1 MPAERP
7 AGANGTY
14 PFDVLSQPQSFTGV
28 VALDGP
34 AGTGKSTVAQG
45 LASRLGVHYLDTG
58 AMYRAATVAVLKA
71 GVDPNDAEA
80 VTAVVAASRIEVSLD
95 PRAQRTLLDGEDVS
109 REIRGAPVTAAVS
122 PVSAVG
128 RVRELLVDQQ
138 RELIRRG
145 PVVAEG
151 RDIGSVVWP
160 DAELK
165 VYLTAREEVRASRRA
180 GQLGDRD
187 VAAIAESMRRRDAH
201 DSGRAVS
208 PLRRPDGAVE
218 VDTSDLSIDEVV
230 SLLAE
235 LAVQPVTA
243 ADRG

>member
-1 MPAERP
+1 LNVHSEP
-7 AGANGTY
+7 
-14 PFDVLSQPQSFTGV
+14 FTGV

-34 AGTGKSTVAQG
+34 AGTGKSTVAQR
-45 LASRLGVHYLDTG
+45 LANRLGIHYLDTG
-58 AMYRAATVAVLKA
+58 AMYRAATVAVLRA
-71 GVDPNDAEA
+71 EVDPADEDA
-80 VTAVVAASRIEVSLD
+80 VSSVVAASRIEVSLD
-95 PRAQRTLLDGEDVS
+95 PSAQRTALDGADVS
-109 REIRGAPVTAAVS
+109 VPIRSAQTTAAVS
-122 PVSAVG
+122 AVSAVG
-128 RVRELLVDQQ
+128 RVRDLLVQQQ

-165 VYLTAREEVRASRRA
+165 VYLTAREEVRALRRA
-180 GQLGDRD
+180 GQLGERD
-187 VAAIAESMRRRDAH
+187 VTGIAESMRRRDDF
-201 DSGRAVS
+201 DSSRAVS

-235 LAVQPVTA
+235 LAQRTMPVAT
-243 ADRG
+243 ADRR